1 MLNAMNIIRM
11 LQYGGFSKVLAT
23 SKKFKI
29 SFDVASR
36 TTIMNRNGI
45 VESYVCCEP
54 CRSERVLRTGDQIFN
69 TEKPYRIIP
78 VFGMNSGITY
88 RIGNFT
94 NEVRKASRIQ
104 DRSNFGSYQICPQY
118 GSYENAGFE
127 IERIVDAIE
136 NRKRIVAVTRYTLKN
151 GDTVTIEYP
160 CKTINYNTGE
170 NPFVQIDTGMVVVA
184 TNIKYAHITKAMRLA
199 HVAFIDHTTVNFIME
214 DYLPTVN
221 ELVTGADFIDSVVMP
236 CQNSFHIENDQ

>member
-1 MLNAMNIIRM
+1 MMNVMNTSRI
-11 LQYGGFSKVLAT
+11 LQYGGYSKVLAT

-45 VESYVCCEP
+45 VESFVCCEP

-69 TEKPYRIIP
+69 AEKPYRIVP

-104 DRSNFGSYQICPQY
+104 DRSNFGGYKLCPRY
-118 GSYENAGFE
+118 GTYDNVGFE
-127 IERIVDAIE
+127 IERVVDAIE
-136 NRKRIVAVTRYTLKN
+136 NMKRVVAVTQYTLKN
-151 GDTVTIEYP
+151 GDTVIVEYP
-160 CKTINYNTGE
+160 CKTINYNTGG
-170 NPFVQIDTGMVVVA
+170 NLFAQVDTGMVVVA

-199 HVAFIDHTTVNFIME
+199 YVAFIDYTIVNFIME

-221 ELVTGADFIDSVVMP
+221 ELITGADFIDSMVMS